1 MNDLQARVFS
11 AMACVCA
18 VTLLAVGIFS
28 TRETTMQFEQF
39 STAPHAPPVAG
50 IQTVLSGYYA
60 RNADWAGVAP
70 VLRDIAR
77 RERIGI
83 LLFSGEGKLLA
94 SSLADL
100 VSARADVDRSGARL
114 LLNRGS
120 PGSQGQEELRFQ
132 GPVTTVSYHDRVVGE
147 IFVLPQP
154 RAPLSITPL
163 GAGVNRSLW
172 LAIAIALGAALIV
185 SIVLA
190 RSIARPLVVL
200 SNAAKQIASGDLLV
214 RVPVRGRGEI
224 AVLSQS
230 FNALVSEIERTENL
244 RRQMVSDVAHE
255 LRSPL
260 TNLKAQIEAIQ
271 DGHLSAD
278 GAVDSLHEDVRAL
291 ERLVDDLRDLSLA
304 DVGQL
309 EIKRQRLDVRT
320 TIDPVVRSAVRS
332 GLEREVIVVCD
343 IPLDLPDAYADPV
356 RVRQMLL
363 NLTDNAVRCTVAGG
377 SVLIGAESSGATIAI
392 FVQDAGP
399 GIIAEHVPQIF
410 ERFYRV
416 DRSRARNTGGAGLGL
431 AIVKQLAELQGGSVG
446 VTSANGAGS
455 RFTVTLPR
463 AQDTAAS

>member
-1 MNDLQARVFS
+1 MNDLQARVFA

-28 TRETTMQFEQF
+28 TRETTMQFERF
-39 STAPHAPPVAG
+39 SAAPHMPPIAG
-50 IQTVLSGYYA
+50 VQTILNGYYA
-60 RNADWAGVAP
+60 RNASWVGVAP
-70 VLRDIAR
+70 VLHEIAQ
-77 RERIGI
+77 REKVGI
-83 LLFSGEGKLLA
+83 LLFSSEGKLLA

-100 VSARADVDRSGARL
+100 VSARADIDRSGARL
-114 LLNRGS
+114 FLNRGS
-120 PGSQGQEELRFQ
+120 PGSLGQEELRFQ
-132 GPVTTVSYHDRVVGE
+132 GPATTVSYHSRVVGE

-154 RAPLSITPL
+154 EAPLSITPL

-200 SNAAKQIASGDLLV
+200 TKAAKQIASGDLLV

-278 GAVDSLHEDVRAL
+278 RAVGSLHDDVRAL

-309 EIKRQRLDVRT
+309 EIKPQRLNVRS

-332 GLEREVIVVCD
+332 ALERGVAVAC
-343 IPLDLPDAYADPV
+343 DLPPYLPDMYADPV
-356 RVRQMLL
+356 RIRQILL
-363 NLTDNAVRCTVAGG
+363 NLTDNAVRCSIAGG
-377 SVLIGAESSGATIAI
+377 SVLVGAASSESAIEI

-399 GIIAEHVPQIF
+399 GISAEHLPQIF

-431 AIVKQLAELQGGSVG
+431 AIVKQLAELQGGSVS

-463 AQDTAAS
+463 AQDSTSS